1 MRRHNTLHVP
11 PLRDRCTAPPLWF
24 PHTPVMAASRMPY
37 LAAVSQ
43 DGEAYPL
50 LAKAEFMVV
59 GVPGGLVAWLNTT
72 TVAIDKNITYQPA
85 LSYLTDS
92 VGNLL
97 AKYSGDTVAR

>member
-1 MRRHNTLHVP
+1 
-11 PLRDRCTAPPLWF
+11 
-24 PHTPVMAASRMPY
+24 MAASRMPY

-72 TVAIDKNITYQPA
+72 TVAIDKNITYLPA

-97 AKYSGDTVAR
+97 AKYSGDTVARFEQAGLQGGPTAGWYDEKVTDRGVCRLG